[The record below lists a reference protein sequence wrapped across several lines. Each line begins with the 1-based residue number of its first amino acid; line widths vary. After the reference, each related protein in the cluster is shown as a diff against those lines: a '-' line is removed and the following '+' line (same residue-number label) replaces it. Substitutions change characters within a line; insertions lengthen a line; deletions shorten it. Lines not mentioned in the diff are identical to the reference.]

1 MLPIRDV
8 CVCVCVCTCV
18 CVRWR
23 ETREGKRWGEGEGE
37 REVLTVTKQLLFKN
51 MKHLE
56 SLVLSNTLNFPFVKS
71 MYYAVF

>member
-8 CVCVCVCTCV
+8 CVCVCVHMCV
-18 CVRWR
+18 CEMERNKR
-23 ETREGKRWGEGEGE
+23 GKEMGGGRE
-37 REVLTVTKQLLFKN
+37 REVLTVTKQLLFKS

-56 SLVLSNTLNFPFVKS
+56 SLVLSNTLNFPFVRS